1 MKILKAGNSY
11 KDKLRFIILIPHRD
25 EGNRLNQYRE
35 KLFSAGFYGAFSFPA
50 AAALAMV
57 SRPLGREELKE
68 LAINIRKITMENG
81 GKIESGELSA
91 MEIGEGKTEPVVG
104 NKLEKMHFFGPLLK
118 LPCSEELFPFG
129 REPRLASAAL
139 SGVRKKIIKS
149 YLPPILCAA
158 LIKPPQS
165 GEKSPAP
172 PAFKNAAINA
182 ASLNAPAFSFRAA
195 ALANLAISPL
205 SGGDTDYSYKWE
217 TGAPV
222 WLPAL
227 RSIC

>member
-1 MKILKAGNSY
+1 MKILKAENGY
-11 KDKLRFIILIPHRD
+11 KGKLRFIILIPHRD

-35 KLFSAGFYGAFSFPA
+35 KLFSLGLYGAFSFPA
-50 AAALAMV
+50 AAPLAMA
-57 SRPLGREELKE
+57 SRPFSREELKE
-68 LAINIRKITMENG
+68 LAKNIRKITMENG
-81 GKIESGELSA
+81 GKIESGELST
-91 MEIGEGKTEPVVG
+91 TEAG

-118 LPCSEELFPFG
+118 LPFNEGLFPAG
-129 REPRLASAAL
+129 A
-139 SGVRKKIIKS
+139 RKKIIRS

-172 PAFKNAAINA
+172 PVF
-182 ASLNAPAFSFRAA
+182 NAPAFSFRAA
-195 ALANLAISPL
+195 SLANLVISPL
-205 SGGDTDYSYKWE
+205 SGGDNDFSFEWE

-222 WLPAL
+222 WLPAW